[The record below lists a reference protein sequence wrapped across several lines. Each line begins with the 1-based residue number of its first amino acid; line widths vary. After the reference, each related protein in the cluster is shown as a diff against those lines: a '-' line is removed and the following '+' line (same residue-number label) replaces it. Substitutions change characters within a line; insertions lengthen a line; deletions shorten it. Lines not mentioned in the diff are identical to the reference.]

1 MQLVLPDL
9 LSLCADAE
17 SAADRY
23 ETEAREAVRKLIA
36 PMGKVDAKLLE
47 REQFAAH
54 GFAWI
59 ATYVSAR
66 PMRWLCRSRG
76 RNSMSSRANSAPCS
90 FPTRSRATR
99 KPVAS

>member
-59 ATYVSAR
+59 ATYVSAI
-66 PMRWLCRSRG
+66 LNIFEGAAEIQAQVVCRGLLEG
-76 RNSMSSRANSAPCS
+76 RN
-90 FPTRSRATR
+90 
-99 KPVAS
+99 